1 MLLVLLKKLS
11 SKYSHVVNIKWLY
24 RFKKIV
30 LITLV
35 FLLQATKT
43 VQRALSARQDL
54 SFKGPRVQSKFNS
67 SSVHAEKSV
76 VKFDGLTDKRAKD
89 QKALVQLA

>member
-11 SKYSHVVNIKWLY
+11 SKYSHVVNIKWRY

-35 FLLQATKT
+35 VLL
-43 VQRALSARQDL
+43 
-54 SFKGPRVQSKFNS
+54 
-67 SSVHAEKSV
+67 
-76 VKFDGLTDKRAKD
+76 
-89 QKALVQLA
+89 